1 MLVTRRLWSLL
12 AVLLVGIG
20 CFMASGERSYGQA
33 AAMPSSDELQLFQG
47 LSPEQRDAVLKAMS
61 GGGDSLGAAAGST
74 DERRGRTSSSKD
86 QQDMR
91 TERKA
96 SSLNGE
102 EEDREPLIP
111 VFKAEDWLIVEI
123 DYQLPPRPYSPSLQS
138 LIVSQGGAQA
148 ASAAQAAAATA
159 ATNAATTAADQQR
172 GASLPLTPGSAGL
185 APLAGASVPSS
196 TVPSSLMSDAD
207 KERLDTLMTSVR
219 ARNPYRL
226 SRDGVL
232 TLPGFQPIP
241 LLGLTEEQA
250 TLRLKVEPALR
261 GIDIRVTRLPLKKT
275 GAEGLKPFGYDVFDH
290 NVSTFAP
297 ATDVPVP
304 SDYIVGAGDELTI
317 QFYGKENRT
326 LKQTVGRDGRISLPG
341 IGPITVGGLTF
352 NGARSAVESRVQ
364 MQMIGVRATVTM
376 GDTRSIRVFVL
387 GEAKEPGSYTISGL
401 GTITSA
407 LYAAG
412 GAKKIGSLRNI
423 MLKRNGVLV
432 RRLDLYDLLIRGD
445 SKDDTKLLQ
454 GDVIFIP
461 PVGSTVSVDGEVRR
475 PAIYETRSETTV
487 AEVVELAGGLMPE
500 ADPTNIMLSRIESNQ
515 HRVVLGVDLSAGGRS
530 AAVRNG
536 DLLRVS
542 RVRPTMD
549 SGVLVEGHVFTPG
562 AFAYTPGMHL
572 SDVIRSVDALMPNA
586 DIHYL
591 LIRREIPPDRR
602 VTVLSADLAAALRAP
617 GSSADVSLQPRDRI
631 TVFDLSSSRDQ
642 VIQPVIDELKLQGT
656 SGAPTEMVHVDGKVK
671 VPGSY
676 PLEQHMTIADLV
688 RAGGGLDDS
697 AYGGKAELTRYVIV
711 DGQSRRTELIK
722 IDLAAAVHGDA
733 AANITLQP
741 FDVLSVKE
749 VSLWEAQESVNL
761 KGEVRFPGNYA
772 IRRGETLKSVI
783 ERAGGLTDY
792 AFPEGSVFTR
802 EELRR
807 REQEQ
812 LDMLASRMQ
821 TDITV
826 LALQSAAIGQPGGA
840 NSLSLGQ
847 ALFSQLRSA
856 RAVGRLVINL
866 PRLMRE
872 PEGSSADVILR
883 SGDQLIVPKFQQQV
897 TVIGEVQS
905 TTSHLYSAKLS
916 LADYIGLSGG
926 LARRADKSKIY
937 VVRADGSV
945 VASSGSRWFE
955 TSNITI
961 RPGDTIVVPLD
972 TEHVPA
978 LPFWTAVT
986 TILYNVAIA
995 VAAVHSF

>member
-1 MLVTRRLWSLL
+1 MRVQRRLWGLTVLL
-12 AVLLVGIG
+12 AGLACLGG
-20 CFMASGERSYGQA
+20 YDQRSYGQGLG
-33 AAMPSSDELQLFQG
+33 SSSTDPLELFQG
-47 LSPEQRDAVLKAMS
+47 LSPDQRDSILKAISGS
-61 GGGDSLGAAAGST
+61 GGSTGASTST
-74 DERRGRTSSSKD
+74 DNNRQRRPKD
-86 QQDMR
+86 QQDDR
-91 TERKA
+91 SDRKSDSSA
-96 SSLNGE
+96 SDE
-102 EEDREPLIP
+102 EEREPLIP
-111 VFKAEDWLIVEI
+111 VFRSEDWLIVEI
-123 DYQLPPRPYSPSLQS
+123 DYQLPPRAYSPSLQT
-138 LIVSQGGAQA
+138 LIASQGGAQA
-148 ASAAQAAAATA
+148 ASAPATA
-159 ATNAATTAADQQR
+159 PAPSPGPADQQR
-172 GASLPLTPGSAGL
+172 ALAGSLPGSIGGTQPAVGLPGNGLSGSAGS
-185 APLAGASVPSS
+185 G
-196 TVPSSLMSDAD
+196 SLLSDAD
-207 KERLDTLMTSVR
+207 RERLDALMVSVR
-219 ARNPYRL
+219 SRNPYRL

-232 TLPGFQPIP
+232 SLPGFPPIA

-261 GIDIRVTRLPLKKT
+261 GIDVRVTRLPLKKS
-275 GAEGLKPFGYDVFDH
+275 GAEGLKPFGYDVFDR

-297 ATDVPVP
+297 STDVPVP
-304 SDYIVGAGDELTI
+304 ADYVVGPGDELSI
-317 QFYGKENRT
+317 QLYGKENRN
-326 LKQTVGRDGRISLPG
+326 LKQTVGRDGHINLPG
-341 IGPITVGGLTF
+341 IGPLVVGGLTF
-352 NGARSAVESRVQ
+352 NAARATIESRVDQ
-364 MQMIGVRATVTM
+364 QMIGVHANVTM

-412 GAKKIGSLRNI
+412 GAKRIGSLRNI
-423 MLKRNGVLV
+423 LLKRNGVLV

-461 PVGSTVSVDGEVRR
+461 PVGPTVSVDGEVRR
-475 PAIYETRSETTV
+475 PAIYETRNESTV
-487 AEVVELAGGLMPE
+487 ADVLQLAGGLTPD
-500 ADPTNIMLSRIESNQ
+500 ADPTTIMLTRIGANQ
-515 HRVVLGVDLSAGGRS
+515 NRVVLGVELSAAGRS
-530 AAVRNG
+530 PEVHNG
-536 DLLRVS
+536 DLLRVA
-542 RVRPTMD
+542 RIRPTLD
-549 SGVLVEGHVFTPG
+549 SGVMVQGHVFTPG
-562 AFAYTPGMHL
+562 AFAYHPGIRL
-572 SDVIRSVDALMPNA
+572 SDVIHSVDALMPNA

-602 VTVLSADLAAALRAP
+602 VTALSADLAAALRAP
-617 GSSADVSLQPRDRI
+617 GSGADVELQPRDRI

-656 SGAPTEMVHVDGKVK
+656 SGTPTEIVHVDGEVK
-671 VPGSY
+671 VPGNY
-676 PLEQHMTIADLV
+676 PLEPGMTIADLV
-688 RAGGGLDDS
+688 RAGGGLDDA

-711 DGQSRRTELIK
+711 DGQSRHTELIP
-722 IDLAAAVHGDA
+722 IDLTAAVRGDA
-733 AANITLQP
+733 AANLKLQP

-749 VSLWEAQESVNL
+749 VSLWQAHESVSL

-783 ERAGGLTDY
+783 ERAGGLTEY

-847 ALFSQLRSA
+847 ALFTQLRSA
-856 RAVGRLVINL
+856 RAVGRIVINL
-866 PRLMRE
+866 PRLMHE

-905 TTSHLYSAKLS
+905 TTSHLYNAKLS
-916 LADYIGLSGG
+916 RDDYIGLSGG

-945 VASSGSRWFE
+945 VASSGNRWFE
-955 TSNITI
+955 SSGVTI